1 MCSLY
6 CIHSQQVLTKVG
18 HFARSYGKGG
28 VPYEDGREG
37 ALATSVGSHDSV
49 CLTLTDGEVDPF
61 EYFLVA
67 YVGVEILY
75 VEYYVAHSSV

>member
-6 CIHSQQVLTKVG
+6 RIHSQQILTKIS
-18 HFARSYGKGG
+18 HFARSYGKGW
-28 VPYEDGREG
+28 VSYEDGREG

-49 CLTLTDGEVDPF
+49 RLTLTDGEVDPF

-75 VEYYVAHSSV
+75 IDYYVAHSSV